1 MSSNEMS
8 LGETLRNNL
17 VVWAAMLVGQL
28 FFVAIAVYMV
38 KYGGMNK
45 PQLELGDILLYIVP
59 LISLISVFMSFY
71 IFNQR
76 LNALKDEPGLSK
88 KLADYRS
95 ALIVRW
101 ALVEGPSF
109 FAIVSY
115 LLTGNYLLLG
125 FAIILIA
132 IFILIMPSSS
142 KLDSDLEL
150 SWQDKNDRN

>member
-1 MSSNEMS
+1 
-8 LGETLRNNL
+8 
-17 VVWAAMLVGQL
+17 
-28 FFVAIAVYMV
+28 
-38 KYGGMNK
+38 
-45 PQLELGDILLYIVP
+45 
-59 LISLISVFMSFY
+59 
-71 IFNQR
+71 